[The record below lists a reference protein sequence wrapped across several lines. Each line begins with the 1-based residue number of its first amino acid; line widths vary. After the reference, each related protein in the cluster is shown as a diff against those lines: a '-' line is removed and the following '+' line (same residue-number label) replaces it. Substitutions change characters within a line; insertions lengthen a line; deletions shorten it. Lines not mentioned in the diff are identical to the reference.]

1 MVKDFYFLKWGMG
14 NCVEKLNRLTTT
26 VRDQKYFDTM
36 IGADNVKDNKNRLC
50 SRIGSGADHPKK
62 RKLAITD
69 FLSHFL
75 NPLSHL

>member
-1 MVKDFYFLKWGMG
+1 MG

-62 RKLAITD
+62 ELTWCSAMVTAKLESSIACASANPSAS
-69 FLSHFL
+69 LS
-75 NPLSHL
+75 